1 MLGTDGTVGNAGVG
15 TVGIVGAVGIGTV
28 GAVGTTGAVGS
39 GGTVGA
45 VGMGELVDE
54 VTSPAVVEETTAAMV
69 DVVVVV
75 SFGFPLLRVAKI
87 ATVPRTKITSVRP
100 DQNCAP
106 PRLGLRCVRLC
117 LRFGGV
123 ARPERADLW
132 GDFAM
137 TDGEITR

>member
-15 TVGIVGAVGIGTV
+15 TGGIVGAVGIGTV
-28 GAVGTTGAVGS
+28 GAVGTTGAVG
-39 GGTVGA
+39 A
-45 VGMGELVDE
+45 VGRDG
-54 VTSPAVVEETTAAMV
+54 T
-69 DVVVVV
+69 
-75 SFGFPLLRVAKI
+75 I
-87 ATVPRTKITSVRP
+87 ATVPGTKITSVRP

-106 PRLGLRCVRLC
+106 PRIGLRCVRLC
-117 LRFGGV
+117 LRLGGV